1 MQNYKLT
8 LAAEADLR
16 EIAQY
21 TGKQWSKQ
29 QAIQYAS
36 TLAHTFQSIANGDVI
51 SRKFSEQFP
60 QVHMTR
66 CEHHCVFY
74 LHNKD
79 KIPYIIA
86 VLHKRMDMLTR
97 LVDRLSTH

>member
-8 LAAEADLR
+8 LAAEEDIQ

-21 TGKQWSKQ
+21 TNKQWGKQ

-36 TLAHTFQSIANGDVI
+36 ALTHTFQSIASGDVV

-60 QVHMTR
+60 QVRMTQ
-66 CEHHCVFY
+66 CERHWVFY
-74 LHNKD
+74 LHNVD
-79 KIPYIIA
+79 KVPCIIA
-86 VLHKRMDMLTR
+86 ILHKRMDMLTR
-97 LVDRLSTH
+97 LADRLST